1 MFNQQIIEE
10 FRANGGQVAM
20 FPDARLLLLTS
31 TGARSGEPHTTPLGY
46 LPDGGERMIVIA
58 SAGGSPKNPDWY
70 HNILVHPLVTVEV
83 GRFTF
88 QAKAAVLEGEEREAA
103 FARAVETDRGWA
115 EYERKSGR
123 ELPIVV
129 LETVAS
135 GPPQASSFGEMLRMV
150 HESLRRELAL
160 VRKELAASGPK
171 LGAQLRINC
180 LTACQG
186 LHFHHTAEDSGA
198 FPRILAEHPELEQ
211 VMARLREEHEKIAV
225 ILARLQELLK
235 QEGAGDVLTEVDRLI
250 EELEAHLDYEEEQL
264 IPVLDA

>member
-1 MFNQQIIEE
+1 MFNQQIIDE

-31 TGARSGEPHTTPLGY
+31 TGARSGESHTTPLGY

-58 SAGGSPKNPDWY
+58 SAGGSPKHPDWY
-70 HNILVHPLVTVEV
+70 HNVVAHPLVTVEA

-88 QAKAAVLEGEEREAA
+88 QAKASVLTGQERDEA
-103 FARAVETDRGWA
+103 FARAVETDQGWA
-115 EYERKSGR
+115 EYERRSGR
-123 ELPIVV
+123 QLPVVV
-129 LETVAS
+129 LETVSS
-135 GPPQASSFGEMLRMV
+135 GPPQASSFGEALRMV
-150 HESLRRELAL
+150 HDSFRRELAL

-186 LHFHHTAEDSGA
+186 LHFHHTMEDTGL
-198 FPRILAEHPELEQ
+198 FPRLVAQHPELDQ

-225 ILARLQELLK
+225 ILAALQELLSA
-235 QEGAGDVLTEVDRLI
+235 EGAGDVLAEVDRLI

-264 IPVLDA
+264 IPILDA